1 MIRLT
6 SAHSSLVS
14 HATAPLRRSRASLVA
29 ALLVV
34 GTFCVA
40 NGFFPQVAIA
50 DDVKI
55 ADIWIKEVTVQGI
68 TAGSL
73 NYLTDAGGKRSA
85 PLETVQGIRIK
96 TLPALDQ
103 GQIALAAGKF
113 EDARA
118 AFAQAVANAKQ
129 PWIRQYAQMLLVQSL
144 DKLNKSFDAVDTYVT
159 LARSNPDP
167 AFLKFPP
174 LSAVGATPANL
185 KADMDRKLNEA
196 ATTLARNPALPAVRA
211 MQEKLGFAPPAAP
224 AAAPATPAA
233 TPAAGAATPE
243 AAATPTTPAAA
254 AAPVVTSSAAAPAAP
269 GVAAPAPAA
278 PPVPPAAP
286 ATPAAGSALAAFTAS
301 STSAIPLPKAMNADD
316 PVAALL
322 RAGKFDE
329 ALAKCNQALSG
340 SSGAGE
346 LYLRIYQRGLAQLN
360 IAIAHSDD
368 QALIKDAGLSFM
380 RVIVHAPKSV
390 YVGPSLMEAGLVHQK
405 IGRLDTAQRLY
416 DKAALLIDADADPDM
431 AQRLAKLQASI
442 KGATENQTP

>member
-6 SAHSSLVS
+6 SAHSNSIS
-14 HATAPLRRSRASLVA
+14 HATAPLRRSRSVLVA
-29 ALLVV
+29 ALLLA
-34 GTFCVA
+34 GSFCVA

-55 ADIWIKEVTVQGI
+55 AEIWIKEVTVQGI

-118 AFAQAVANAKQ
+118 AFTQAVANAKQ

-233 TPAAGAATPE
+233 TPAAGVTPE
-243 AAATPTTPAAA
+243 PAATPTTPVAAA
-254 AAPVVTSSAAAPAAP
+254 AAPAVTPSAAAPT
-269 GVAAPAPAA
+269 VAAPAPAA
-278 PPVPPAAP
+278 PPIPPAAP

-360 IAIAHSDD
+360 IAIARSDD

-380 RVIVHAPKSV
+380 RVIIHAPKSV

-442 KGATENQTP
+442 KGATENPTP

>member
-6 SAHSSLVS
+6 SAPSSLAT
-14 HATAPLRRSRASLVA
+14 HATHAARRSRSVLLA
-29 ALLVV
+29 ALLTA

-40 NGFFPQVAIA
+40 NGFFPQVARA

-85 PLETVQGIRIK
+85 PLETVQGIRIT

-113 EDARA
+113 EEARA

-174 LSAVGATPANL
+174 LNAVGATPANL
-185 KADMDRKLNEA
+185 KADLDRKLTEA
-196 ATTLARNPALPAVRA
+196 ATALARNPALPAVRA
-211 MQEKLGFAPPAAP
+211 MQEKLGFTPPPAAAP
-224 AAAPATPAA
+224 ATPATPAA
-233 TPAAGAATPE
+233 TPAAAAPGVPE
-243 AAATPTTPAAA
+243 AAATPATPAAA
-254 AAPVVTSSAAAPAAP
+254 APAVTPAPAAP
-269 GVAAPAPAA
+269 AVAAPAPAA
-278 PPVPPAAP
+278 PAAP
-286 ATPAAGSALAAFTAS
+286 PTPPTPAAGSALAAFTAA

-316 PVAALL
+316 PVALLL

-360 IAIAHSDD
+360 IALARNSD

-380 RVIVHAPKSV
+380 RVVIHAPKSV

-405 IGRLDTAQRLY
+405 IGRLDIAQRLY

-442 KGATENQTP
+442 KGAAENATP